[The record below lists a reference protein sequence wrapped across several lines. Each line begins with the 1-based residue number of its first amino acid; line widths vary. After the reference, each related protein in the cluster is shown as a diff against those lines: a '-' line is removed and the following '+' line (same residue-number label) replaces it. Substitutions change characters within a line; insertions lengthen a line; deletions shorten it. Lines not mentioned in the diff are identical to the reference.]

1 MCRVTHI
8 YIYFYIARRKESTN
22 EPSTRTSSYQ
32 MNSQAE
38 ICAYKYYYIVRIKF
52 RTRVFI
58 YNTPRYGKSINKMG
72 RLVSRVYILI
82 ELLYVFSF
90 NLEHNTHNILQIS
103 YKYFSYRNILGLFS
117 VFYGFFTIAQ
127 YAFNNYFYSI
137 SRNVA

>member
-82 ELLYVFSF
+82 EYYTSFLLTS
-90 NLEHNTHNILQIS
+90 NIIRTIS
-103 YKYFSYRNILGLFS
+103 YKYRTN
-117 VFYGFFTIAQ
+117 
-127 YAFNNYFYSI
+127 I
-137 SRNVA
+137 SRIEIFSDFLAYFMDFLQ

>member
-1 MCRVTHI
+1 
-8 YIYFYIARRKESTN
+8 
-22 EPSTRTSSYQ
+22 

-82 ELLYVFSF
+82 EYYTSFLLTS
-90 NLEHNTHNILQIS
+90 NIIRTILQIS
-103 YKYFSYRNILGLFS
+103 YKYFSYRNILFL
-117 VFYGFFTIAQ
+117 A
-127 YAFNNYFYSI
+127 YFMDFLQ
-137 SRNVA
+137 

>member
-82 ELLYVFSF
+82 EYYTSFLLTS
-90 NLEHNTHNILQIS
+90 NIIRTIS
-103 YKYFSYRNILGLFS
+103 YKHRTN
-117 VFYGFFTIAQ
+117 
-127 YAFNNYFYSI
+127 I
-137 SRNVA
+137 SRIEIFSDFLAYFMDFLQ

>member
-8 YIYFYIARRKESTN
+8 YIYFYIARRKGSTN

-82 ELLYVFSF
+82 EYYTSFLLTS
-90 NLEHNTHNILQIS
+90 NIIRTIS
-103 YKYFSYRNILGLFS
+103 YKYRTN
-117 VFYGFFTIAQ
+117 
-127 YAFNNYFYSI
+127 I
-137 SRNVA
+137 SRIEIFSDFLAYFMDFLQ